1 MKKILLLVTVLVT
14 VAGFGQNR
22 KSPHDTVSTKD
33 VTITYGRPYKHDRVI
48 FGELVKYGE
57 VWRLGADEA
66 TSISLAKNTKI
77 GGTEIPA
84 GTYTVFALVNENE
97 WTLIINSVLGQWG
110 AFSYEKNKEKNV
122 AMIAVPSNKLS
133 NPVEQF
139 TIRFDDDKSMIIEW
153 ELVQVRV
160 PLKINED

>member
-1 MKKILLLVTVLVT
+1 M
-14 VAGFGQNR
+14 
-22 KSPHDTVSTKD
+22 
-33 VTITYGRPYKHDRVI
+33 
-48 FGELVKYGE
+48 VKYGE